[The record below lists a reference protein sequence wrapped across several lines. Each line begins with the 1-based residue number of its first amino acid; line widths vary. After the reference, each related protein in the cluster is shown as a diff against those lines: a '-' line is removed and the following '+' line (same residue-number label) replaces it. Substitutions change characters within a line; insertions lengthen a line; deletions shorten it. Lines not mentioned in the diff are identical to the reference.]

1 MGRKNDQLSRAVEL
15 NSSEFD
21 ALLYRLAISRQDVD
35 VVLSPLTSN
44 DGPQESMQSQDS
56 LSFNANKS
64 SGKTD
69 KGGVKE
75 RENFG
80 DMEELD

>member
-1 MGRKNDQLSRAVEL
+1 MESY
-15 NSSEFD
+15 SSEFD

-44 DGPQESMQSQDS
+44 DGLQNSMQSQDS
-56 LSFNANKS
+56 LFFNANKS

-69 KGGVKE
+69 KEGVKE